1 MRGVVKGLEM
11 GVVKGVETRVGSGV
25 EASVGVG
32 VGSGQWISRG
42 IDLVQP
48 PRPFT
53 IPARHLLALPQM
65 RRVGCSD
72 RFAGLREG
80 DPVDSMPRFTDRCP
94 AVSPFTSPNHALS
107 VLTPGERS

>member
-1 MRGVVKGLEM
+1 VR
-11 GVVKGVETRVGSGV
+11 GVVKGVEMGNAVGV
-25 EASVGVG
+25 EPRVEASYGASVGVG
-32 VGSGQWISRG
+32 VGSGQWMCRG

-48 PRPFT
+48 PRPTT
-53 IPARHLLALPQM
+53 IPARHLLVMPQM

-94 AVSPFTSPNHALS
+94 AVSLLTSPNHALS